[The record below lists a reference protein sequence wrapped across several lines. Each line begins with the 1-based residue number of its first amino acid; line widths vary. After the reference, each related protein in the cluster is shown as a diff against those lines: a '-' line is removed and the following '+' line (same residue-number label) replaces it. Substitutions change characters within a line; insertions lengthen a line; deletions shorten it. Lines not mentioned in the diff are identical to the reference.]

1 MSDNDIFQGGSEPRE
16 HYVYNFGHFEAFSAL
31 INHNY
36 NPIFNFTKYKYN
48 PVFTKYKNPTFKSK
62 M

>member
-1 MSDNDIFQGGSEPRE
+1 MSDNDIFQGGSEPRG
-16 HYVYNFGHFEAFSAL
+16 HYVYNFGHFEAFSAF

-36 NPIFNFTKYKYN
+36 KPVLNFTKYS
-48 PVFTKYKNPTFKSK
+48 NPTFKSK